1 MFAGKLGV
9 CDGAGENAIGARDIG
24 VSVLITF
31 TVGESETIFDDGPEV
46 GDLEGTGV
54 TPACTSPNIDTIALN
69 FARLSSFEMGLP
81 QS

>member
-24 VSVLITF
+24 VSVLNTF

>member
-24 VSVLITF
+24 VSVLNTF

-46 GDLEGTGV
+46 GEGTGV